1 MSMAAPPIL
10 CKHPMLET
18 LEALAGNADAL
29 ADLIQGIRNTG
40 PSPEARLTRAEE
52 TGLYARY
59 SDGQKPEAR
68 AKLLSA
74 WGPADTLLKISDA
87 LGAALDL
94 VRRTGH
100 PLRCWWAAGATSKGI
115 ECMVTEGTTEGAKAI
130 YFVLLTP
137 PMGDDVAAD
146 KAFDALFRNSL
157 QAQAA
162 ALKAWTD
169 SFTPHS

>member
-1 MSMAAPPIL
+1 MPMAAPPML

-29 ADLIQGIRNTG
+29 ADLLDGIKNTG
-40 PSPEARLTRAEE
+40 PSAESRLTRAEQ

-59 SDGQKPEAR
+59 AEDQKPAAR
-68 AKLLSA
+68 SALLDL
-74 WGPADTLLKISDA
+74 WGTTETLLKISNE
-87 LGAALDL
+87 LGKALDL

-100 PLRCWWAAGATSKGI
+100 PLRCWWASGVTGKGVI
-115 ECMVTEGTTEGAKAI
+115 DCAVTEGTNAI
-130 YFVLLTP
+130 YFLLLTP
-137 PMGDDVAAD
+137 PMGDEVVAN
-146 KAFDALFRNSL
+146 KAFDALFRNAL